1 MEKNA
6 SNANRNPKIFIPPY
20 YIEPSHS
27 FWNFNIY
34 SSLKGI
40 ILIDTAAYIC
50 IVVQLQYTGCLGFE
64 RVTLNPP
71 IVAISE

>member
-1 MEKNA
+1 MLPMQIETLKFLYLPIIW
-6 SNANRNPKIFIPPY
+6 NPHTHF
-20 YIEPSHS
+20 ET
-27 FWNFNIY
+27 FNIY

-71 IVAISE
+71 IIAISE